1 MFCTNCGRQLENP
14 YRFCAFCGNAC
25 NMDFLHE
32 EEESE
37 ENIIRHYFKKG
48 FTYEEIRM
56 FLETRHNIMISLRT
70 LKTRLAAMGLK
81 RRNVIYDINN
91 VRERIQQEINGPGC
105 SGGYRSVWHTLR
117 LEGMQVPRQQV
128 QETLKEL
135 DPEGCEERRAKCLRR
150 RKYRNPGPN
159 HAWHMDG
166 YDKLKPY
173 GFPIHGCI
181 DGFSRRILWLEM
193 ARTNND
199 PAVVANFYLK
209 TIVEEGGCPTILR
222 TDNGTENVVV
232 AGMQCFFRCDGTD
245 DYAGVRA
252 HRYGTSPANQRIES
266 WWSYLRKNRTNWWIN
281 FFKDMIE
288 RGLLNTTDPVQ
299 MECLWFCFSRILQ
312 KELNTIR
319 EHWNSHYIRQSRYDT
334 IAGKPDV
341 LFYLPESVGAVNH
354 IKPVTEVQIQD
365 MSQYCEEAQEHIENV
380 YQEYFK
386 FIIENEL
393 RVPLPTSW
401 SDAYD
406 LYQQLLAIAVPN

>member
-1 MFCTNCGRQLENP
+1 MFCTNCGGHLEDT
-14 YRFCAFCGNAC
+14 YRFCVFCGNAT
-25 NMDFLHE
+25 NVPSFY

-37 ENIIRHYFKKG
+37 ENILRDYFSKG

-56 FLETRHNIMISLRT
+56 FLETKHNITLSIRT
-70 LKTRLAAMGLK
+70 LKSRLTALGLK
-81 RRNVIYDINN
+81 RRNVSYNMAN
-91 VRERIQQEINGPGC
+91 VRARIQEEINGPGC

-117 LEGMQVPRQQV
+117 LEGIQVPRKKV

-135 DPEGCEERRAKCLRR
+135 DPDGCEERRTKCLRR
-150 RKYRNPGPN
+150 RKYRNPGAN

-181 DGFSRRILWLEM
+181 DGFSRRILWLEV
-193 ARTNND
+193 ARTNNN

-209 TIVEEGGCPTILR
+209 TVVEEGGCPTILR
-222 TDNGTENVVV
+222 TDNGTENVIV
-232 AGMQCFFRCDGTD
+232 AGMQCFFRCDGSD
-245 DYAGVRA
+245 EYAGVRA

-288 RGLLNTTDPVQ
+288 RGMLNTASRLQ
-299 MECLWFCFSRILQ
+299 MECLWFAFSGIL
-312 KELNTIR
+312 KHELDGIR
-319 EHWNSHYIRQSRYDT
+319 AHWNSHYIRRSRHDT

-341 LFYLPESVGAVNH
+341 LYYLPETVGALNL
-354 IKPVTEVQIQD
+354 IKPVTEAQLQD
-365 MSQYCEEAQEHIENV
+365 MTQHCEEAQEDVDNV

-386 FIIENEL
+386 YVTDNEL
-393 RVPLPTSW
+393 RVPLPSSW
-401 SDAYD
+401 DDAFQ
-406 LYQQLLAIAVPN
+406 LYQQLLAIAE